1 MKLITKL
8 LTRICCLITLFVLLG
23 CQNTVSRSVNAEAR
37 EPPRYVSLEQA
48 NLCNQSLNN
57 SRVGQI
63 VFNQIFYSEIVAP
76 ERVAL
81 KTLNRT
87 LDAEQI
93 TVLQQFIAQN
103 HECRS
108 LRLQAFREYEFRIAL
123 KDYFDEMDVLFA
135 DMTNKT
141 KAIAQGNAMSAQI
154 IERYQSTI
162 RRIIQRSRFIDE
174 DSIG

>member
-1 MKLITKL
+1 MKLIAKFFIRTSF
-8 LTRICCLITLFVLLG
+8 LITSLFLVG
-23 CQNTVSRSVNAEAR
+23 CQNVATLAANTEER

-57 SRVGQI
+57 SSVGQI

-81 KTLNRT
+81 KTRNRT
-87 LDAEQI
+87 LDADQI
-93 TVLQQFIAQN
+93 SVLQQFIAQN

-108 LRLQAFREYEFRIAL
+108 LRLQAFREYEFRVAL

-135 DMTNKT
+135 DMMNKT
-141 KAIAQGNAMSAQI
+141 KTIAQGNAMSAQI

>member
-1 MKLITKL
+1 MKLIANFFIRTSF
-8 LTRICCLITLFVLLG
+8 LITSLFLVG
-23 CQNTVSRSVNAEAR
+23 CQNVATLTANTEAR

-57 SRVGQI
+57 SRVGKI

-141 KAIAQGNAMSAQI
+141 KTIAQGNAMSAQI

-174 DSIG
+174 DSIA

>member
-1 MKLITKL
+1 MKLIANFFIRTSF
-8 LTRICCLITLFVLLG
+8 LITSLFLVG
-23 CQNTVSRSVNAEAR
+23 CQNVATLAANTEAR

-76 ERVAL
+76 ERVTL

-93 TVLQQFIAQN
+93 SVLQQFIAQN

-108 LRLQAFREYEFRIAL
+108 LRLQAFREYEFRVAL

-135 DMTNKT
+135 DMMSKT
-141 KAIAQGNAMSAQI
+141 KTIAQGNAMSAQI

>member
-1 MKLITKL
+1 MKLIAKFFIRTSF
-8 LTRICCLITLFVLLG
+8 LITSPFLVG
-23 CQNTVSRSVNAEAR
+23 CQNVATLAANTEER

-57 SRVGQI
+57 SSVGQI

-93 TVLQQFIAQN
+93 SVLQQFIAQN

-108 LRLQAFREYEFRIAL
+108 LRLQAFREYEFRVAL

-135 DMTNKT
+135 DMMNKT
-141 KAIAQGNAMSAQI
+141 KTIAQGNAMSAQI

-162 RRIIQRSRFIDE
+162 KRIIQRSRFIDE
-174 DSIG
+174 DSIA

>member
-1 MKLITKL
+1 MKLIAKFFIRTSF
-8 LTRICCLITLFVLLG
+8 LITSLFLVG
-23 CQNTVSRSVNAEAR
+23 CQNVATLAANTGKR

-57 SRVGQI
+57 SSVGQI

-93 TVLQQFIAQN
+93 SVLQQFIAQN

-108 LRLQAFREYEFRIAL
+108 LRLQAFREYEFRVAL

-135 DMTNKT
+135 DMMSKT
-141 KAIAQGNAMSAQI
+141 KTIAQGNAMSAQI

-162 RRIIQRSRFIDE
+162 RRIIQRSRVIDE